1 MTQSGIFQAPQG
13 GHWKPEQYDLQA
25 YWQQLSYPQLLSPGR
40 VKPGYRP
47 HANRS
52 LFAGLGGG
60 AAAVASIWHRLHHGG
75 R

>member
-1 MTQSGIFQAPQG
+1 MTPSGIFQAPQG
-13 GHWKPEQYDLQA
+13 GHWQSEHYDLQA

-52 LFAGLGGG
+52 LFEGLGG
-60 AAAVASIWHRLHHGG
+60 AAAVKEIWRRLHGTGH
-75 R
+75 

>member
-13 GHWKPEQYDLQA
+13 GHWQSEQYDLQA

-40 VKPGYRP
+40 VKRGYRL

-52 LFAGLGGG
+52 LFTGLGG
-60 AAAVASIWHRLHHGG
+60 AAGVKGIWHRLHGTGH
-75 R
+75 